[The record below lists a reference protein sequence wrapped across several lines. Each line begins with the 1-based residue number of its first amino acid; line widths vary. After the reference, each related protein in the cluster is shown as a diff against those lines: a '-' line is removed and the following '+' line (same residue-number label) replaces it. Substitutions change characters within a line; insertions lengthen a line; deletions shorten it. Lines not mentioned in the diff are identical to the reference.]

1 MQRVLVVDDSHLIHA
16 LIKRML
22 AARPELEVGF
32 ADNGWEALSVVASST
47 APLLVLLDINMPVM
61 DGMEFLEQIALL
73 GFEDRVK
80 VIIVSTEGSEEDVLR
95 GRAAGAAAYL
105 VKPFTGDA
113 LCDVI
118 EGVLGHGSAMSQK
131 RADSA

>member
-1 MQRVLVVDDSHLIHA
+1 MQKVLVVDDSHLIHA

-22 AARPELEVGF
+22 ATRPGFEV
-32 ADNGWEALSVVASST
+32 ACAENGWEALSMVASST
-47 APLLVLLDINMPVM
+47 APMLVLLDINMPVM

-80 VIIVSTEGSEEDVLR
+80 VIIVSTERSEEDVLR

-105 VKPFTGDA
+105 VKPFTADA
-113 LCDVI
+113 LSDVI
-118 EGVLGHGSAMSQK
+118 EGVLGEGSVRSHERAGSA
-131 RADSA
+131 